1 MNQEEKARQLAMEG
15 TMQKLKERY
24 VLLIRKVKQQKEE
37 IGKLR
42 AENEELKR
50 QLHAAD
56 VDFSTATDMIFSTIH
71 RNHQSAK
78 ELRPQKAGFRAG

>member
-1 MNQEEKARQLAMEG
+1 MTQEEKARQLAMEG

-24 VLLIRKVKQQKEE
+24 VLLIRKVKSQKEE

-42 AENEELKR
+42 AENEELRR

-56 VDFSTATDMIFSTIH
+56 VDFSTATDVIFSQIH
-71 RNHQSAK
+71 RNHQNAK
-78 ELRPQKAGFRAG
+78 ELRPRKAGFRVG